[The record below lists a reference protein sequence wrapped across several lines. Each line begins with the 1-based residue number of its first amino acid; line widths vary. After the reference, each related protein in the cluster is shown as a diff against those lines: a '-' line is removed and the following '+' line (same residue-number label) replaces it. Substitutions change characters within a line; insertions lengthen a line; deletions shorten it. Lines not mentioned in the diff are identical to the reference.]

1 MLEPKYGILTMV
13 VEAVTTNKIPDA
25 FIMPLTINYEKVL
38 EGATFPLELLGESKV
53 KESLGRL
60 IKAVDTLKE
69 NYGRIY
75 IEFCQPI
82 SVRRYMEEGAKRKKT
97 QKELIYNLGY
107 EITYSLSDNLV
118 VMPPAIVASIV
129 LMQRR
134 GISEQ

>member
-1 MLEPKYGILTMV
+1 M
-13 VEAVTTNKIPDA
+13 
-25 FIMPLTINYEKVL
+25 
-38 EGATFPLELLGESKV
+38 
-53 KESLGRL
+53 

-75 IEFCQPI
+75 IEFCPPI
-82 SVRRYMEEGAKRKKT
+82 SVRRYMDEGSKRKKT
-97 QKELIYNLGY
+97 QKELIFNLGY